1 MAVNGDAAVR
11 VDACLVDRAAVDA
24 TSVFEDAAVDVDP
37 RVSLACVAWKR
48 DTVDLVGAAFSP
60 VVESVSERVPNAGA
74 GVGGGERKATFF
86 WMSLVVPVLMLPFVV
101 LRELR
106 PAES

>member
-1 MAVNGDAAVR
+1 MR
-11 VDACLVDRAAVDA
+11 VDACRVDRATVDA

-37 RVSLACVAWKR
+37 RVSLECVAWKR
-48 DTVDLVGAAFSP
+48 DTVDLTGAALSP
-60 VVESVSERVPNAGA
+60 VVDSVSGRLLNTGA

-86 WMSLVVPVLMLPFVV
+86 WMSLVVPLLMLPFVV